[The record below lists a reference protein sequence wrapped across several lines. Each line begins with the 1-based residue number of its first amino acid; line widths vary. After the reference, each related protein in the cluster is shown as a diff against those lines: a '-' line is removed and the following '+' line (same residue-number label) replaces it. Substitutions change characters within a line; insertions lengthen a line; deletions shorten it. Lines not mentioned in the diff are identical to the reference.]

1 MKRSNKKGFTV
12 VELVIVI
19 AIIAILA
26 AVLIPTFAGLIQKAN
41 ESKDTQLVKN
51 LNTALAA
58 DNKEHKTMTDALD
71 AAVAFGYDVG
81 KINTSATDNEI
92 LWDSVNDLFC
102 YYNKSESKIQ
112 YIPNFEPAAGKTPA
126 TYQLWKI
133 YDGKNGNTVPAYDSQ
148 TYSIY
153 WAGEDA
159 PSVTEVKVGFD
170 AGNCKA
176 NMTLK
181 YVGNGTAQNVVIS
194 TNGGTVLSVE
204 GYVNESDNTKG
215 DIVNHYG
222 EAGSVDVIKCATAS
236 YHEYGKVGFIKVTNG
251 RLSVESTGKVVT
263 VFAAANTAKIDNN
276 SGVIENAYVASGVT
290 ATGNQTLTALPSGQ
304 TEESIKEAALYQY
317 NAAVKVGDAYFTN
330 IREALSRVDEKFG
343 EGYLMS
349 GNMTIV
355 LIKDI
360 VDYGFKVASG
370 SNITIDFNGHT
381 YNIDGTVGSQG
392 TTTNG
397 CQLMK
402 DSTVVMKNGTLT
414 SSVAQLLIQNYSN
427 LTLDNMVLDGRE
439 LSGWT
444 PYTLSNNN
452 GNITIKDTTIYAKSN
467 GFAFDVCR
475 YSSYKSVNVTV
486 SGNSVINGKIEV
498 FASGNDAKDG
508 FSLTLE
514 SGDFSKASL
523 IIDNTVADLINQN
536 TVKQKNGLGISAPDG
551 YEWTPDENGYQKL
564 AKKN

>member
-1 MKRSNKKGFTV
+1 MYRNSKKGFTV
-12 VELVIVI
+12 VELVIVV

-26 AVLIPTFAGLIQKAN
+26 AVLIPTFASLIQKAN

-51 LNTALAA
+51 LNTALAV
-58 DNKEHKTMTDALD
+58 DNKEHKTMTSALE
-71 AAVAFGYDVG
+71 AAAEFGYDVG
-81 KINTSATDNEI
+81 KINASATGNEI
-92 LWDSVNDLFC
+92 LWDSENDVFC
-102 YYNKSESKIQ
+102 YLKGGNVE
-112 YIPNFEPAAGKTPA
+112 YIPETNLKNGALAANE
-126 TYQLWKI
+126 TYKLWKI
-133 YDGKNGNTVPAYDSQ
+133 YTSEEKVTEDVNAGK

-153 WAGEDA
+153 WNSSDA
-159 PSVTEVKVGFD
+159 YTKDLKTGFD
-170 AGNCKA
+170 AGECKA
-176 NMTLK
+176 DMTLK
-181 YVGNGTAQNVVIS
+181 YVGNGTAQNVVIR

-397 CQLMK
+397 CQLIK

>member
-1 MKRSNKKGFTV
+1 MYRNSKKGFTV

-26 AVLIPTFAGLIQKAN
+26 AVLIPTFASLIQKAN

-51 LNTALAA
+51 LNTALAV
-58 DNKEHKTMTDALD
+58 DNKEHKTMTSALE
-71 AAVAFGYDVG
+71 AAAEFGYDVG
-81 KINTSATDNEI
+81 KINASATGNEI
-92 LWDSVNDLFC
+92 LWDSENDVFC
-102 YYNKSESKIQ
+102 YLKGGNVE
-112 YIPNFEPAAGKTPA
+112 YIPETNLKNGALAANE
-126 TYQLWKI
+126 TYKLWKI
-133 YDGKNGNTVPAYDSQ
+133 YTSEEKVTEDVNAGK

-153 WAGEDA
+153 WNSSDA
-159 PSVTEVKVGFD
+159 YTKDLKTGFD
-170 AGNCKA
+170 AGECKA
-176 NMTLK
+176 DMTLK
-181 YVGNGTAQNVVIS
+181 YVGNGTAQNVVIR

-397 CQLMK
+397 CQLIK

>member
-1 MKRSNKKGFTV
+1 MYRNSKKGFTV

-71 AAVAFGYDVG
+71 AAAAFGYDVG
-81 KINTSATDNEI
+81 KINASATGNEI
-92 LWDSVNDLFC
+92 LWDSENDVFC
-102 YYNKSESKIQ
+102 YLKGENVE
-112 YIPNFEPAAGKTPA
+112 YIPETNLKSGSKPADYK
-126 TYQLWKI
+126 LWKI
-133 YDGKNGNTVPAYDSQ
+133 YTSEAKVTEDVNAGKP
-148 TYSIY
+148 YSIY
-153 WAGEDA
+153 WNSSDA
-159 PSVTEVKVGFD
+159 YTKDLKTGFD
-170 AGNCKA
+170 AGECKA
-176 NMTLK
+176 DMTLK
-181 YVGNGTAQNVVIS
+181 YVGNGTAQNVVIR

>member
-1 MKRSNKKGFTV
+1 MYRNSKKGFTV

-26 AVLIPTFAGLIQKAN
+26 AVLIPTFASLIQKAN

-51 LNTALAA
+51 LNTALAV
-58 DNKEHKTMTDALD
+58 DNKEHKTMTSALE
-71 AAVAFGYDVG
+71 AAAEFGYDVG
-81 KINTSATDNEI
+81 KINASATGNEI
-92 LWDSVNDLFC
+92 LWDSENDVFC
-102 YYNKSESKIQ
+102 YLKGGNVE
-112 YIPNFEPAAGKTPA
+112 YIPETNLKNGALAANE
-126 TYQLWKI
+126 TYKLWKI
-133 YDGKNGNTVPAYDSQ
+133 YTSEEKVTEDVNAGK

-153 WAGEDA
+153 WNSSDA
-159 PSVTEVKVGFD
+159 YTKDLKTGFD
-170 AGNCKA
+170 AGECKA
-176 NMTLK
+176 DMTLK
-181 YVGNGTAQNVVIS
+181 YVGNGTAQNVVIR

-360 VDYGFKVASG
+360 VYYGFKDASG

-397 CQLMK
+397 CQLIK

>member
-1 MKRSNKKGFTV
+1 MKRNSKKGFTV

-26 AVLIPTFAGLIQKAN
+26 AVLIPTFASLIQKAN

-51 LNTALAA
+51 LNTALAV
-58 DNKEHKTMTDALD
+58 DNKEHKTMTSALE
-71 AAVAFGYDVG
+71 AAAEFGYDVG
-81 KINTSATDNEI
+81 KINASATGNEI
-92 LWDSVNDLFC
+92 LWDSENDVFC
-102 YYNKSESKIQ
+102 YLKGGNVE
-112 YIPNFEPAAGKTPA
+112 YIPETNLKNGALAANE
-126 TYQLWKI
+126 TYKLWKI
-133 YDGKNGNTVPAYDSQ
+133 YTSEEKVTEDVNAGK

-153 WAGEDA
+153 WNSSDA
-159 PSVTEVKVGFD
+159 YTKDLKTGFD
-170 AGNCKA
+170 AGECKA
-176 NMTLK
+176 DMTLK
-181 YVGNGTAQNVVIS
+181 YVGNGTAQNVVIR

-397 CQLMK
+397 CQLIK

>member
-1 MKRSNKKGFTV
+1 MRKSNKKGFTV

-26 AVLIPTFAGLIQKAN
+26 AVLIPTFASLIQKAN

-51 LNTALAA
+51 LNTALAV
-58 DNKEHKTMTDALD
+58 DNKEHKTMTSALE
-71 AAVAFGYDVG
+71 AAAEFGYDVG
-81 KINTSATDNEI
+81 KINASATGNEI
-92 LWDSVNDLFC
+92 LWDSENDVFC
-102 YYNKSESKIQ
+102 YLKGGNVE
-112 YIPNFEPAAGKTPA
+112 YIPETNLKNGALAANE
-126 TYQLWKI
+126 TYKLWKI
-133 YDGKNGNTVPAYDSQ
+133 YTSEEKVTEDVNAGK

-153 WAGEDA
+153 WNSSDA
-159 PSVTEVKVGFD
+159 YTKDLKTGFD
-170 AGNCKA
+170 AGECKA
-176 NMTLK
+176 DMTLK
-181 YVGNGTAQNVVIS
+181 YVGNGTAQNVVIR

-397 CQLMK
+397 CQLIK

>member
-1 MKRSNKKGFTV
+1 MRKSNKKGFTV

-51 LNTALAA
+51 LNTALAV
-58 DNKEHKTMTDALD
+58 DNKEHKTMTSALE
-71 AAVAFGYDVG
+71 AAAEFGYDVG
-81 KINTSATDNEI
+81 KINASATGNEI
-92 LWDSVNDLFC
+92 LWDSKNDVFC
-102 YYNKSESKIQ
+102 YLKNGNVE
-112 YIPNFEPAAGKTPA
+112 YIPETNLKNGALAANE
-126 TYQLWKI
+126 TYKLWKI
-133 YDGKNGNTVPAYDSQ
+133 YTSEEKVTEDVNAGK

-153 WAGEDA
+153 WNSSDA
-159 PSVTEVKVGFD
+159 YTKDLKTGFD
-170 AGNCKA
+170 AGECKA
-176 NMTLK
+176 DMTLK
-181 YVGNGTAQNVVIS
+181 YVGNGTAQNVVIR

-397 CQLMK
+397 CQLIK

>member
-1 MKRSNKKGFTV
+1 MRKSNKKGFTV

-51 LNTALAA
+51 LNTALAV
-58 DNKEHKTMTDALD
+58 DNKEHKTMTSALE
-71 AAVAFGYDVG
+71 AAAEFGYDVG
-81 KINTSATDNEI
+81 KINASATGNEI
-92 LWDSVNDLFC
+92 LWDSENDVFC
-102 YYNKSESKIQ
+102 YLKGGNVE
-112 YIPNFEPAAGKTPA
+112 YIPETNLKNGALAANE
-126 TYQLWKI
+126 TYKLWKI
-133 YDGKNGNTVPAYDSQ
+133 YTSEEKVTEDVNAGK

-153 WAGEDA
+153 WNSSDA
-159 PSVTEVKVGFD
+159 YTKDLKTGFD
-170 AGNCKA
+170 AGECKA
-176 NMTLK
+176 DMTLK
-181 YVGNGTAQNVVIS
+181 YVGNGTAQNVVIR

-397 CQLMK
+397 CQLIK

-439 LSGWT
+439 L
-444 PYTLSNNN
+444 YTLSNNN

-564 AKKN
+564 AKIDCRF